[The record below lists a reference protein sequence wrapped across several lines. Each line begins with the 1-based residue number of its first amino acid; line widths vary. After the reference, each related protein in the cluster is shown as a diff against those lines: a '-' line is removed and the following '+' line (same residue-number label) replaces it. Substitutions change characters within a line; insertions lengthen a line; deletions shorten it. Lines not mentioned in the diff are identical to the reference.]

1 MKYNGLY
8 IFVIYYCHVWCGI
21 IWCLER
27 DGRA

>member
-8 IFVIYYCHVWCGI
+8 IFVVYHCYMWCGI